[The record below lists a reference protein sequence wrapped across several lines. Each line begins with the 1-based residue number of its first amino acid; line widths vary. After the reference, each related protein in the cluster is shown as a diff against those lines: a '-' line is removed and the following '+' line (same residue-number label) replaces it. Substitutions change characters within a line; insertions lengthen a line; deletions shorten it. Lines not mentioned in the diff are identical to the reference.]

1 MSLETITIIVLLTLL
16 TIVVGADLFWLL
28 VMVPALDSVSDG
40 SLLNII
46 KPIQT
51 YATQRMPIIFV
62 LLLLNAIVLNVVPHT
77 RTEIYLLRIGL
88 IAFVIYTAVVL
99 LGSNPVSTQLITGLT
114 DNDLPAEIHSL
125 QVTWTRLLWLRG
137 VAALVTFWSFLH
149 YAMNPRSQ

>member
-1 MSLETITIIVLLTLL
+1 MSLETITVIVLLTLL

-88 IAFVIYTAVVL
+88 IASVIYTAVVL
-99 LGSNPVSTQLITGLT
+99 LGSNPVSMQLITGLT

-137 VAALVTFWSFLH
+137 VTALVMFWSFLH